1 MKKYENVKIEVLL
14 LSQQDIIMVSNEGLD
29 YEEIIKEPGSWVN

>member
-14 LSQQDIIMVSNEGLD
+14 LSQQEIIMVSNEGV
-29 YEEIIKEPGSWVN
+29 YEEIIQDPGSWVD